1 MSSASWLALLAP
13 LPADVVP
20 ERKPVATPEQIEN
33 GTAGPIAGWQSVMVH
48 LSAPEGSRNVL
59 ITVDASGTLLSG
71 GDHVLLIRSGS
82 RNGVTTTIYEHESVG
97 GRFEDDGSFR
107 GTRWQ
112 TRTEQLAAAGDD
124 EGETTSV
131 PSAPSEADVAA
142 LRRLV
147 ADVMAR
153 L

>member
-1 MSSASWLALLAP
+1 LLAP

-33 GTAGPIAGWQSVMVH
+33 GTAGPIAGWQSVTVY

-59 ITVDASGTLLSG
+59 ITLDASGKLLSG
-71 GDHVLLIRSGS
+71 GDHVLFIRAGT
-82 RNGVTTTIYEHESVG
+82 RDGAATAIYEHESVG

-107 GTRWQ
+107 GTRWH
-112 TRTEQLAAAGDD
+112 TRTEQLAEAGDD
-124 EGETTSV
+124 DGETMSV
-131 PSAPSEADVAA
+131 PSVPSEADVGA

-147 ADVMAR
+147 ADVMR
-153 L
+153 RS